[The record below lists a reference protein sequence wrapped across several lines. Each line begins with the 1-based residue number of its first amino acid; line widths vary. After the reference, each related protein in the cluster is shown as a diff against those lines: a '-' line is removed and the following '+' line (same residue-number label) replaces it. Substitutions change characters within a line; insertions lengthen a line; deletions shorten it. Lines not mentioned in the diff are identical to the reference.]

1 MTSANYL
8 RLYVS
13 HYRGTSQCLRLLD
26 RCFQSLKRKKLYA
39 GVDGQHHIMSRH
51 GFLLP
56 DIVNDP
62 AASIADHS
70 ARPGHPGQI
79 LVSGQFNTFLTM
91 IAAAGKSHNV
101 SDSRAIGIFTQHFW
115 RNTDAGSFKSLTASA
130 VRTS

>member
-1 MTSANYL
+1 MDSTTSCP
-8 RLYVS
+8 
-13 HYRGTSQCLRLLD
+13 GT
-26 RCFQSLKRKKLYA
+26 
-39 GVDGQHHIMSRH
+39 

-62 AASIADHS
+62 GREHRGSLGAP
-70 ARPGHPGQI
+70 RHPSQI

-101 SDSRAIGIFTQHFW
+101 SDSRAIRIFTQHFW